1 MGVSTVMN
9 RFITKLEK
17 KKKKENKKIER
28 PLVLRKLTVSQNV
41 SHLSTKT
48 GKKRSFKRCE
58 TGNL

>member
-17 KKKKENKKIER
+17 KKGKQKIER

-48 GKKRSFKRCE
+48 G
-58 TGNL
+58 